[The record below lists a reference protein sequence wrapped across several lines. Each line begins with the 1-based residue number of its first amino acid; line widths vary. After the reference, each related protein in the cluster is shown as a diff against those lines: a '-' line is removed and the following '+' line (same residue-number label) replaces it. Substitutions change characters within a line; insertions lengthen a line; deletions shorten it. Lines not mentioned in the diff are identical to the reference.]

1 MFENEFLHEV
11 EVFEEEV
18 SQLSEKQLYRDKMLA
33 QTDPEAYCKERCVSL
48 GECEVF
54 EDLYVL
60 V

>member
-11 EVFEEEV
+11 KVFEEETNRI
-18 SQLSEKQLYRDKMLA
+18 SEKQLYRDKILA
-33 QTDPEAYCKERCVSL
+33 KTDPEAYCKERCVTL

-60 V
+60 L